1 MRHDDLEA
9 VDATIHVNANEP
21 TVERDQQDDLST
33 SLRLMSSMCC
43 GIIDRL
49 LMEVF
54 MLMAMPL
61 PTSMPHARA
70 APPPRLVHIDT
81 SSTSRPLSLLSPRPE
96 YQRMWQLGL

>member
-9 VDATIHVNANEP
+9 VDAAIHVDANEP
-21 TVERDQQDDLST
+21 TVEREQNADLST

-43 GIIDRL
+43 GIIARL

-61 PTSMPHARA
+61 PTSTPHARA
-70 APPPRLVHIDT
+70 APLPRLVHIDT
-81 SSTSRPLSLLSPRPE
+81 SSTSSPLSLLSPRPE
-96 YQRMWQLGL
+96 YQRIWQLGL

>member
-1 MRHDDLEA
+1 MRHNDLEA
-9 VDATIHVNANEP
+9 VDATIHVDANEP
-21 TVERDQQDDLST
+21 TVEREKNDDLST

-61 PTSMPHARA
+61 PTSTPHARA

-81 SSTSRPLSLLSPRPE
+81 SSTSSPLSLLSPRPE